1 MFDSSTLP
9 SQTVEVLVKL
19 VPFVS
24 DFYLAGGTAL
34 SMYYEHR
41 ISKDLDFF
49 TQTEL
54 DLLTIRSELIASGI
68 DLANTDIS
76 SGTLHCLIDDVRVS
90 FMEYRYN
97 LLESFSSFLGVN
109 VASVVDIA
117 CMKLSAIM
125 GRAEK
130 KDYSDLAEI
139 LENEP
144 LDKLIQGFKVKY
156 GSDIDTYPILK
167 SLCYF
172 DDVESSPG
180 PLRTIKSWKQVKSI
194 LVEACR
200 NHMEM

>member
-9 SQTVEVLVKL
+9 PQTVEVLVKL

-41 ISKDLDFF
+41 VSEDLDFF

-54 DLLTIRSELIASGI
+54 DLLTIRSQLIASGI

-76 SGTLHCLIDDVRVS
+76 SGTLYCLIDDVRVS

-125 GRAEK
+125 CRAEK
-130 KDYSDLAEI
+130 KDYYDLAEI
-139 LENEP
+139 LESEP
-144 LDKLIQGFKVKY
+144 LDKLIQGFKSKY

-172 DDVESSPG
+172 DDVESSPDPFG
-180 PLRTIKSWKQVKSI
+180 IKKPWKQVKSI

-200 NHMEM
+200 KHMEM